1 MFIMS
6 NIIENNIYENG
17 ESFCDVTIKLSENIR
32 TEKRTYTK
40 LITILGDVGGL
51 MEVIFTIFKII
62 SSFSVDILY
71 EISLVNNLFKF
82 DLNKKIIILKE
93 KKLPKKK
100 NFPKINELSIKNKS
114 SRNTNFISDE
124 RINQSKS
131 GLTSVSN
138 FIGNN
143 NKKAKRKKKFSLN
156 KKSFIFN
163 NQFNIKGFAPNPNNI
178 NHQEENGQK
187 NQKIINKIKYNRAC
201 IYLCFFLQEIEKIYK
216 IFY

>member
-62 SSFSVDILY
+62 SSFYLDILY

-93 KKLPKKK
+93 KKLPKK
-100 NFPKINELSIKNKS
+100 I
-114 SRNTNFISDE
+114 
-124 RINQSKS
+124 
-131 GLTSVSN
+131 
-138 FIGNN
+138 
-143 NKKAKRKKKFSLN
+143 
-156 KKSFIFN
+156 IF
-163 NQFNIKGFAPNPNNI
+163 Q
-178 NHQEENGQK
+178 
-187 NQKIINKIKYNRAC
+187 R
-201 IYLCFFLQEIEKIYK
+201 
-216 IFY
+216 